1 MAGSNSICCPSCRE
15 YTSITVRKR
24 HIVVEGIHY
33 RNIPERAYEIGEC
46 NSCSQHFLVERIGN
60 KIKKI
65 HPKPLPKPVDPRI
78 PEFLKKDL
86 EEAYACLAANAYR
99 ATGMMARRAVEL
111 LCIDKKAPEGS
122 LIKKI
127 DWLLEQQIITKDL
140 RDWAHEIR
148 LTGNEAAHP
157 PKTIKEENPISEN
170 DAKDILELL
179 ESLVNALYITNHKKE
194 ERKQRRNERKQK

>member
-1 MAGSNSICCPSCRE
+1 MADSNSIYCPRCERH
-15 YTSITVRKR
+15 TSIAIRKS
-24 HIVVEGIHY
+24 HIAAPDDYSEMSDLV
-33 RNIPERAYEIGEC
+33 YEIGEC
-46 NSCSQHFLVERIGN
+46 NSCPQHFLVKRVNN
-60 KIKKI
+60 KIEQI
-65 HPKPLPKPVDPRI
+65 YPASLPKPVDPRI
-78 PEFLKKDL
+78 PEVIKKDL
-86 EEAYACLAANAYR
+86 EEAYACFAANAYR